1 MHNIGDLT
9 IYLGLAISIYSFIAF
24 IVGVI
29 KQDQKWVNSGKNG
42 VLTLF
47 LLTSITV
54 ILLLYALATSQF
66 QFKYVSMYTSSDL
79 PIVYKLS
86 ALWAGNAGSLLL
98 WTFLL
103 TMYTAMVAFSN
114 KMKGNPMVPYVSTIM
129 LGNAIFFYFI
139 LATTTKPFELNDLI
153 PSEGNGLN
161 PMLQDPGMIIH
172 PITLY
177 LGYVGLAVPFAFAIA
192 ALILKN
198 VDSFWI
204 RMTRRWTLLA
214 WLFLTLGNLLGGYW
228 AYLELGW
235 GGYWAWDPVENAS
248 FMPWLTVTA
257 FLHSV
262 MIQERKGMLKVWNL
276 SLIILSYA
284 LTLFGTFLV
293 RSGVLTSVHAF
304 GDTNLG
310 TYFLIFMGIAVIFAM
325 YVMMSRYHLLK
336 KDSDYFESFLSKE
349 SSFLINNLIL
359 VGAAFAVFWGTIF
372 PLISEAVRGT
382 KVTVG
387 VPFFNTVM
395 SPILLALLFI
405 MAICP
410 LIAWQK
416 STIKNL
422 QKNFLIPA
430 LLTFIVAVL
439 LFTLGIR
446 TTYPIIGF
454 TIVAFMLFTHISEI
468 YRGVKAR
475 RSVTLESYPI
485 ALIRLI
491 SKNRRRYG
499 GYTVHF
505 GIALIAI
512 GIIGSQNF
520 SVESMKTV
528 AIGEKINIAD
538 FEITYE
544 NLAQKSEGLNDIIF
558 ADLKVQKNGKQLGY
572 IQPEKIFYGNWQQPS
587 TEVGMISSW
596 QEDLYIVISA
606 WERDLRAT
614 FVVRVNPLVKW
625 IWTGGVVVVIG
636 TLFAI
641 WGGRQNQVIPRY
653 RGTQRKV
660 T

>member
-1 MHNIGDLT
+1 MHNIGVLT

-47 LLTSITV
+47 LLTSVAV
-54 ILLLYALATSQF
+54 IFLLYALATSQF
-66 QFKYVSMYTSSDL
+66 QFKYVSLYTSSDL

-103 TMYTAMVAFSN
+103 TMYTTMVAFSN

-129 LGNAIFFYFI
+129 LGNVIFFYFI
-139 LATTTKPFELNDLI
+139 LLTTTKPFELNKFI
-153 PSEGNGLN
+153 PPEGNGLN

-204 RMTRRWTLLA
+204 LMTRRWTLLA

-325 YVMMSRYHLLK
+325 YVMMSRYYLLK
-336 KDSDYFESFLSKE
+336 KDSDHFESFFSKE

-395 SPILLALLFI
+395 SPILLALLFL

-416 STIKNL
+416 STIKNI

-439 LFTLGIR
+439 LFTMGIK
-446 TTYPIIGF
+446 TAYPIFGF

-468 YRGVKAR
+468 FRGVKAR
-475 RSVTLESYPI
+475 RSVTLESYPF

-544 NLAQKSEGLNDIIF
+544 NLAQKREGLNDIVF
-558 ADLKVQKNGKQLGY
+558 ADLKVQKNGKQMGY

>member
-1 MHNIGDLT
+1 MHNIGVLT

-47 LLTSITV
+47 LLTSLTIV
-54 ILLLYALATSQF
+54 LLLYVLATSQF

-103 TMYTAMVAFSN
+103 TMYTTMVAFSN
-114 KMKGNPMVPYVSTIM
+114 KMKGNPMVPYISTIM

-139 LATTTKPFELNDLI
+139 LATTTRPFELNDFI

-336 KDSDYFESFLSKE
+336 KDSDHFESFFSKE

-359 VGAAFAVFWGTIF
+359 VCAAFAVFWGTIF

-395 SPILLALLFI
+395 SPILLSLLFI
-405 MAICP
+405 LAICP

-430 LLTFIVAVL
+430 LLTIIVAIL
-439 LFTLGIR
+439 LFIMGIR
-446 TTYPIIGF
+446 TIYPIIGF
-454 TIVAFMLFTHISEI
+454 TLVAFMLFTHISEI
-468 YRGVKAR
+468 FRGVKAR
-475 RSVTLESYPI
+475 SSVTLENYPI

-558 ADLKVQKNGKQLGY
+558 AELKVQKNGKHVGY
-572 IQPEKIFYGNWQQPS
+572 IQPEKIFYSNWQQPS

-653 RGTQRKV
+653 RGTVRKV